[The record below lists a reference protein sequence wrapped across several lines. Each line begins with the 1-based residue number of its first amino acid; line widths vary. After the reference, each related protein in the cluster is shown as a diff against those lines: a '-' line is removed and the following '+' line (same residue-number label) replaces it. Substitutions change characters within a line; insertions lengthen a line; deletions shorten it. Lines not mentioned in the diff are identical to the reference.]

1 MRITKIFLTVYSEKK
16 WLEKQAESGYEL
28 IKRDGFTYIFEKT
41 DKKVCYGYV
50 FLKNGKKSFQAL
62 DYKKKDGK
70 AVAVYGNGYVALFYR
85 LGEEPCILPR
95 DKLRSNYLMH
105 KQRRTTGY
113 LCYFM
118 ASLIVAMVA
127 RYLWPLWLL
136 CAVFLSSGFCYLA
149 DVRATDKMIKEL

>member
-41 DKKVCYGYV
+41 EKQVCYGYV

-70 AVAVYGNGYVALFYR
+70 AVAVYGNGYVALFKRYDTKPEILTR
-85 LGEEPCILPR
+85 DELKLNYLRHRQSRFTGALCILVSALCFGALSR
-95 DKLRSNYLMH
+95 VFMGFLMFALLSIVS
-105 KQRRTTGY
+105 GMI
-113 LCYFM
+113 YF
-118 ASLIVAMVA
+118 
-127 RYLWPLWLL
+127 
-136 CAVFLSSGFCYLA
+136 A
-149 DVRATDKMIKEL
+149 DVRGVDKMIKEL